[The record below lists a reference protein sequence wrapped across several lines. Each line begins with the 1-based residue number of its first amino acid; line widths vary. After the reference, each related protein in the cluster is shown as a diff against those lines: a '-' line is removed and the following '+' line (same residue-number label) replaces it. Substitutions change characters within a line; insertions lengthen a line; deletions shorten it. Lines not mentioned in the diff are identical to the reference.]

1 MNTNITRL
9 DKWTWNDIYALLK
22 NGMPVDQI
30 VFELAPMEVK
40 EAEVLFVIKKLREGG
55 HDF

>member
-9 DKWTWNDIYALLK
+9 DKWTLNDIYALLK